1 MRKMLAYSVLIL
13 MSEPGSIFNYQIDYF
28 SRHVNLIELL

>member
-1 MRKMLAYSVLIL
+1 MKKMVAYSVLIL

-28 SRHVNLIELL
+28 IFPDMLT